1 MVGNVPED
9 DVVAGVVKAVVL
21 GEQVRVGVHVVV
33 EEHDDL
39 TGRLAHPAVAGSRG
53 AGVRL
58 LDDHQRE
65 PRPKP
70 SHRRRRAVVGAVD
83 DDDHLERRRALLAPE
98 RLDTGDDELPAPI
111 RRDDDAEPEGVRML
125 GRRLSPSRARSL
137 TARRTR
143 TGLPCNPPS
152 R

>member
-39 TGRLAHPAVAGSRG
+39 TGRLAHAAVAGSRG
-53 AGVRL
+53 PGVRL

-65 PRPKP
+65 PGPKP
-70 SHRRRRAVVGAVD
+70 PQRRRRAVVGAVD

-98 RLDTGDDELPAPI
+98 RLDAGDDE
-111 RRDDDAEPEGVRML
+111 RRGADTSG
-125 GRRLSPSRARSL
+125 
-137 TARRTR
+137 
-143 TGLPCNPPS
+143 
-152 R
+152 